1 MHPGGIWIMILAI
14 IRIALLPLLAG
25 LSAPG
30 IAQTALADD
39 LAPTD
44 MLATASPAVTDSIP
58 IDGPKP
64 AAAAQPHAAA
74 ASNDRDTLTG
84 DWGGLRPRLA
94 ADGIAFRADYV
105 SEAFTV
111 ASGGLRKGTAYTQ
124 QIRASVDLD
133 MDPIAGWRGGTFH
146 LTINDRRGHGISSDF
161 VGNRLPIQEAY
172 GGQFTKLSELSY
184 EQDFGHGAVNMR
196 IGYFAMGNDLGGISA
211 GCNFVNAAFCAHP
224 LSMSG
229 DSSWYNYPNARW
241 GAAFRIRARDNLFV
255 RTGIYQVNPA
265 LGLEKNA
272 FRPFAGHTSG
282 VILPIEIE
290 YTPGQRPGDHALP
303 GSYKLGFYYDTADAA
318 RTSRTGTGTV
328 SGRMGY
334 YFLMSQ
340 TILREGTG
348 KRGLAVIGAYTVN
361 PRVAA
366 QITRW
371 YMAGLI
377 QTGTFTG
384 RDSDT
389 VGLGLVHAVLNP
401 RLREAYAEIN
411 NPMSGMDALPQGETA
426 IELSYGLQLTP
437 WLILRPDVQYIVEP
451 GAFSYAA
458 RKDAVAVGGQVKMQ
472 F

>member
-1 MHPGGIWIMILAI
+1 MTLPIL
-14 IRIALLPLLAG
+14 RTALLTLAAVST
-25 LSAPG
+25 SAL
-30 IAQTALADD
+30 AQTTVPSEALKSDGHT
-39 LAPTD
+39 PR
-44 MLATASPAVTDSIP
+44 AVTDARPPQTANRSP
-58 IDGPKP
+58 RERPSPGAAVQPHV
-64 AAAAQPHAAA
+64 AAAAM
-74 ASNDRDTLTG
+74 DGDTLTG

-94 ADGIAFRADYV
+94 ADGVAFRADYV
-105 SEAFTV
+105 SESFTV
-111 ASGGLRKGTAYTQ
+111 ASGGLRKGTAHTQ
-124 QIRASVDLD
+124 QVRAGVDLD
-133 MDPIAGWRGGTFH
+133 MDRIAGWEGATFH
-146 LTINDRRGHGISSDF
+146 LTINDRRGHGISSEF

-184 EQDFGHGAVNMR
+184 EQDFGHGLVNMR
-196 IGYFAMGNDLGGISA
+196 VGYFAMGNDLGGIAA

-241 GAAFRIRARDNLFV
+241 SAAFRVRAWDSLLV

-272 FRPFAGHTSG
+272 FRPFAGHTNG

-318 RTSRTGTGTV
+318 RTGRPGTV

-334 YFLMSQ
+334 YVLVSQ
-340 TILREGTG
+340 TVLRDGAG

-361 PRVAA
+361 PRASA

-371 YMAGLI
+371 YTAGLI
-377 QTGTFTG
+377 QTGTFAG
-384 RDSDT
+384 RDADT

-401 RLREAYAEIN
+401 RLREAYADIN
-411 NPMSGMDALPQGETA
+411 ALPGSMDMLPQGETA
-426 IELSYGLQLTP
+426 IELSYGLQLTR
-437 WLILRPDVQYIVEP
+437 WMILRPDVQYIIEP
-451 GAFSYAA
+451 GAFSYAT
-458 RKDAVAVGGQVKMQ
+458 RKDAVAIGGQVKIQ